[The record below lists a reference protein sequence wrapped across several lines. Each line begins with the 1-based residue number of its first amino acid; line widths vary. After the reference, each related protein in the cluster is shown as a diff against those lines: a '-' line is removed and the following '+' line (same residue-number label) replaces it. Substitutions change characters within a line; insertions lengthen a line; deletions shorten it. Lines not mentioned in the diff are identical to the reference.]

1 MRNMKRGTAGRAERK
16 HNGLASDRST
26 VRKTESAV
34 VDVQEVERKK
44 AENTEQVQAARSA
57 GAGRPSQNCE
67 DTKWKVQRL
76 RDPKGEVLREN
87 IIM

>member
-1 MRNMKRGTAGRAERK
+1 MRDMKRGTAGRAERK
-16 HNGLASDRST
+16 HNGLASDR
-26 VRKTESAV
+26 KPESAV

-76 RDPKGEVLREN
+76 RDPKGEALREN